1 MAKQQKQKR
10 ASGQWDG
17 EFEVAGLL
25 IFAFS
30 VFFGLSLFAP
40 DSAGRFGQLLH
51 VKAREFYGD
60 VAYLLPFPILWL
72 GIHCVIHKRF
82 SFVWT
87 LKSMGWLIFC
97 VSLFPFFH
105 LIASDGS
112 PAGIART
119 AAQKEGGGL
128 AGYVLAYALLYGFG
142 KSGAYLL
149 IFTFYVV
156 SISFL
161 FTDVVSKILKSLL
174 YGMAVGIAN
183 LIQGLKK
190 IRFRL
195 ITYRLLFAL
204 RRMVNAAGGRLS
216 LFASAWKAKRGRK
229 LSDLKAKESS
239 MAHQDALLLSPALL
253 EDAAVSAA
261 REEISAVNSDSMK
274 TAAMDGLNSGG
285 LPGENGAA
293 KKEKKKSA
301 MLSSL
306 FKKKGKS
313 GSETAQREFPAV
325 SAMKQPLQLPSLDIL
340 KYEKAEKDKDRLFA
354 EEQKDRI
361 IETLKSFGIEVE
373 LTHISP
379 GPRITRYEV
388 KPNAG
393 VKVREVVNLADDLA
407 LHLAAAPI
415 RVEAPIPGKSAIGI
429 EVPNRGRQVVFIK
442 ELLENVPVLSQVK
455 SKMFFAL
462 GKDIAGDPKTA
473 DLTRMPHL
481 LIAGATGSGKSV
493 CINAVLASILFKAFP
508 SEVKLLLIDPK
519 RVELTPYNGIPHL
532 MAPVIT
538 DARQASFAL
547 ELMIKVMEERYELFA
562 HEGVRNIEGY
572 NQKYAQDTLPFIV
585 VIIDELADLMFQ
597 SHQDVEKNICR
608 IAQLARATGIHL
620 VVATQRPSVN
630 VITGLI
636 KANIPSRISF
646 AVASQVDSRTILDT
660 VGAEKLLG
668 EGDMLYLPIDDT
680 KSTRIQGAFISDEE
694 TKRLIAFWKK
704 QAQPDYDER
713 FLQLP
718 KGKDG
723 GENGDENDI
732 DDELFREAVEIIL
745 TGGQASVSILQ
756 RKLKIGYA
764 RAGRLVDLME
774 RKGIV
779 GPSLGSKPRDILVG
793 MDYFDRQKV
802 KV

>member
-1 MAKQQKQKR
+1 MAKQQKQKKQ
-10 ASGQWDG
+10 GGGNWDG

-25 IFAFS
+25 LLAFS
-30 VFFGLSLFAP
+30 LFLALSLFAP
-40 DSAGRFGQLLH
+40 EASGKFGQVLH
-51 VKAREFYGD
+51 AQTAEFFGY
-60 VAYLLPFPILWL
+60 VSYFLPFSFLWL
-72 GIHCVIHKRF
+72 GIHFIIHKRITF
-82 SFVWT
+82 TWT
-87 LKSMGWLIFC
+87 LKSAGWALFF

-105 LIASDGS
+105 LIASDGTLY
-112 PAGIART
+112 GIAR
-119 AAQKEGGGL
+119 AAKQGEGGGL
-128 AGYVLAYALLYGFG
+128 AGFFMSYALLYGFG
-142 KSGAYLL
+142 KGGAYLL
-149 IFTFYVV
+149 VFTAYLA
-156 SISFL
+156 SLSFL
-161 FTDVVSKILKSLL
+161 FTDVLSKILKALL
-174 YGMAVGIAN
+174 YAMAVGIAR
-183 LIQGLKK
+183 LIDGAKK
-190 IRFRL
+190 IKFKL
-195 ITYRLLFAL
+195 LAYRLLAAL
-204 RRMVNAAGGRLS
+204 SATASSLKSGLS
-216 LFASAWKAKRGRK
+216 FVKLKR
-229 LSDLKAKESS
+229 AKENPQVQK
-239 MAHQDALLLSPALL
+239 MPDEAVAEQLLLSPSLVSAPAEKLPVYALAVAGEGGSNGDETGGATLL
-253 EDAAVSAA
+253 ENGGGANGNGNGDG
-261 REEISAVNSDSMK
+261 EKKKKKKKPSMLSLF
-274 TAAMDGLNSGG
+274 G
-285 LPGENGAA
+285 
-293 KKEKKKSA
+293 KKEKTDGEGHDASA
-301 MLSSL
+301 
-306 FKKKGKS
+306 
-313 GSETAQREFPAV
+313 ETAGKIKE
-325 SAMKQPLQLPSLDIL
+325 LQLPSLDIL
-340 KYEKAEKDKDRLFA
+340 KYEKAEKDRDKLFV

-429 EVPNRGRQVVFIK
+429 EVPNRGRQVVFIR
-442 ELLENVPVLSQVK
+442 EMLEGMPTVSETK
-455 SKMFFAL
+455 TKIHFAL
-462 GKDIAGDPKTA
+462 GKDIAGETKVA
-473 DLTRMPHL
+473 ELTRMPHL

-493 CINAVLASILFKAFP
+493 CLNAVLASILFKAMP
-508 SEVKLLLIDPK
+508 SEVKLILIDPK
-519 RVELTPYNGIPHL
+519 RVELTPYNGVPHL

-538 DARQASFAL
+538 DAKQASFAL
-547 ELMIKVMEERYELFA
+547 DLCVKLMEERYEIFA
-562 HEGVRNIEGY
+562 HEGVRNLEGY
-572 NQKYAQDTLPFIV
+572 NQKFPSEPLPFV
-585 VIIDELADLMFQ
+585 VIVIDELADLMFQ
-597 SHQDVEKNICR
+597 SHQEVERNICR
-608 IAQLARATGIHL
+608 IAQLARATGLHL

-694 TKRLIAFWKK
+694 TKRLISFWKK
-704 QAQPDYDER
+704 QSQPEYDER

-723 GENGDENDI
+723 DGADSDDDI
-732 DDELFREAVEIIL
+732 DDELFRTAVEIIL
-745 TGGQASVSILQ
+745 TSGQASVSILQ

-774 RKGIV
+774 RKSIV

-793 MDYFDRQKV
+793 LDYLDQKV